1 MWILMLILNNIMWI
15 LILYVKFLLEQ
26 SKFSNDSAANH
37 DEYEMSWY
45 ESQNDRM
52 AGVGRDL

>member
-1 MWILMLILNNIMWI
+1 MLILNNIMWI

-26 SKFSNDSAANH
+26 SKFSTDSAANH

-52 AGVGRDL
+52 VGVGRDL